1 MGSTGGGG
9 SDPSQGGRQGGSE
22 WDRQQGRSES
32 ERQQGG
38 GGRPDSQQEQKGPQN
53 RGQGEPGR
61 DRCGQNSAMKRMGA
75 VLNGGP
81 PFGTV
86 RCAARKVGA
95 TPTARAPLAG
105 PLAHPRPAQALH
117 SHNPTDPS

>member
-38 GGRPDSQQEQKGPQN
+38 GGRPESQQEQKGYQN

-61 DRCGQNSAMKRMGA
+61 DRRGQNSAMKRKGA
-75 VLNGGP
+75 VFYGGP

-86 RCAARKVGA
+86 RRHGRLLSGRHGKSGVVGQGVDVRFDSGGHRYL
-95 TPTARAPLAG
+95 TKK
-105 PLAHPRPAQALH
+105 
-117 SHNPTDPS
+117 

>member
-38 GGRPDSQQEQKGPQN
+38 GGRPESQQEQKGHQN
-53 RGQGEPGR
+53 RGQGAHGH
-61 DRCGQNSAMKRMGA
+61 DRCGENRAIQRMEAAFIRGPTVGNRKRVVLGNSGL
-75 VLNGGP
+75 VIVD
-81 PFGTV
+81 TEV
-86 RCAARKVGA
+86 RR
-95 TPTARAPLAG
+95 
-105 PLAHPRPAQALH
+105 
-117 SHNPTDPS
+117 